1 MAVNV
6 KEAYESL
13 RPEQQGMIYSSVVLI
28 TELIR
33 STFAG
38 EVVNQQRTQRMENSR
53 SGRTERTTAAAGGA
67 RE

>member
-38 EVVNQQRTQRMENSR
+38 EVANQQRTQRMNENQQKR
-53 SGRTERTTAAAGGA
+53 VRVNANE
-67 RE
+67 

>member
-38 EVVNQQRTQRMENSR
+38 EVANQQRMENSR